1 MAHSHSARA
10 QVYFV
15 LSASNLGRVAGRG
28 KGLRQRPA
36 RDPKGGLLA
45 GPFCLYGREMGMA
58 CRATAHLFQIHWACP
73 GEFSRHYTCRKPI
86 HLPKVFYQHTFQC
99 LRFVQTIT
107 ALGSTSNPNLFSL
120 PTFSPH
126 RPHRRRPVR
135 CPAPAPRSVA
145 VHTRHAATRRKRR
158 RLPRALLPAPPPPP
172 ARCAAAARAAAAA
185 DEEAP

>member
-1 MAHSHSARA
+1 MLNLNLCRPKSFGPWPGWPTKWGYPLSTGSKTPIKSGCPRA
-10 QVYFV
+10 
-15 LSASNLGRVAGRG
+15 NLVGPELRPDRNRYGPIIL
-28 KGLRQRPA
+28 GLP
-36 RDPKGGLLA
+36 P
-45 GPFCLYGREMGMA
+45 
-58 CRATAHLFQIHWACP
+58 
-73 GEFSRHYTCRKPI
+73 RKPI
-86 HLPKVFYQHTFQC
+86 HHPRDFFQLTFQC

-158 RLPRALLPAPPPPP
+158 RLPRAAPPPAPAPRALLPAPPPPP
-172 ARCAAAARAAAAA
+172 ARCTAAACLRVLRHRRSRRRCR
-185 DEEAP
+185 